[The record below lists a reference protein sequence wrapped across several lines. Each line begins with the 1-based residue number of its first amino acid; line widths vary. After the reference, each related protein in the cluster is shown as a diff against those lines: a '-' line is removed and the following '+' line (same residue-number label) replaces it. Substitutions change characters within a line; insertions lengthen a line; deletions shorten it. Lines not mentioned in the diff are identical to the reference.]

1 MPSQAVEPLATFLD
15 YCTYGYMIDNVVL
28 IVAGTLHER
37 DMADLLAK
45 CHPLGMFDSIAT
57 LAVATTMRELYRLVL
72 VDTPLAP
79 YFSGCISSEDLDEM
93 NIEVMRAT
101 LYKAYLEDFAA
112 LCERHGG
119 ATSKLMLDMISFEAD
134 RRSLQITINS
144 LGTELSRDDR
154 AKLFPKLGELY
165 PFGHAE
171 LAAADDNE
179 SVRSA
184 AEKVHNLA
192 AIFNKVPFGAD
203 ATALDRAF
211 YEEEVKRYV
220 LMFELQFHYGVYYAY
235 LKLREQEIRN
245 LMWVAECVAQDQ
257 HARVPDGVI
266 GTF

>member
-1 MPSQAVEPLATFLD
+1 VEPLSTFLD
-15 YCTYGYMIDNVVL
+15 YCTYGFMIDNVVL

-101 LYKAYLEDFAA
+101 LYKAYLEDFAQ
-112 LCERHGG
+112 LCARHGG
-119 ATSKLMLDMISFEAD
+119 ATAKLMADMLSLEAD
-134 RRSLQITINS
+134 RRAVQITINS

-154 AKLFPKLGELY
+154 AKLFPRLGELY

-171 LAAADDNE
+171 LALAEDVEAVRAAAD
-179 SVRSA
+179 
-184 AEKVHNLA
+184 KVPHLA
-192 AIFNKVPFGAD
+192 SIFARVPFGAD

-211 YEEEVKRYV
+211 YEEEVRRMV
-220 LMFELQFHYGVYYAY
+220 LMFELQFHFAIFYAY
-235 LKLREQEIRN
+235 LRLREQEVRN
-245 LMWVAECVAQDQ
+245 LLWTAECVSQGQ
-257 HARVPDGVI
+257 HSRVADGVVH
-266 GTF
+266 TF